1 MTTTVTIVFFFFGAF
16 FILVSAIGLIRFS
29 DLYTRMHATT
39 KATSFGLLLLIIGTA
54 IFFNMNTV
62 WLKAVLVIIF
72 IYLTAP
78 LASHSI
84 AQSNKKKK
92 EEKIDLS

>member
-1 MTTTVTIVFFFFGAF
+1 MTAIVTRVFFFFGAF
-16 FILVSAIGLIRFS
+16 FILVSAIGLIRFP

-54 IFFNMNTV
+54 VFFNTGAV
-62 WLKAVLVIIF
+62 WVKAIMVVIF

-84 AQSNKKKK
+84 AQSKNKKK
-92 EEKIDLS
+92 EE

>member
-1 MTTTVTIVFFFFGAF
+1 MTTIATLALFFLGAF
-16 FILVSAIGLIRFS
+16 FILVSAVGLLRFP

-39 KATSFGLLLLIIGTA
+39 KATSFGLLLLILGTA
-54 IFFNMNTV
+54 IYFNTGMV

-84 AQSNKKKK
+84 AQSRDDDQEAKF
-92 EEKIDLS
+92 DS

>member
-1 MTTTVTIVFFFFGAF
+1 MTTIITAVFFFLGAF
-16 FILVSAIGLIRFS
+16 FILVSAIGLIRFP

-54 IFFNMNTV
+54 IFFNIGTV
-62 WLKAVLVIIF
+62 WLKAVLVVIF

-84 AQSNKKKK
+84 AQSKKKN
-92 EEKIDLS
+92 E

>member
-1 MTTTVTIVFFFFGAF
+1 MTIVTAILFFLGAF

-39 KATSFGLLLLIIGTA
+39 KATSFGLLLIIVGA
-54 IFFNMNTV
+54 SLHFNVPVV
-62 WLKAVLVIIF
+62 WLKALLVIIF

-78 LASHSI
+78 LAAHSI
-84 AQSNKKKK
+84 AKSAEDK
-92 EEKIDLS
+92 EYK

>member
-1 MTTTVTIVFFFFGAF
+1 MTTLITTIFFFFGAF
-16 FILVSAIGLIRFS
+16 FIFVSAIGLVRFP
-29 DLYTRMHATT
+29 DLYARMHAVT

-54 IFFNMNTV
+54 IFFNTGAV
-62 WLKAVLVIIF
+62 WIKALLVAVF

-84 AQSNKKKK
+84 AQSDKKWEK
-92 EEKIDLS
+92 EESEGN

>member
-1 MTTTVTIVFFFFGAF
+1 MTAIATMVLFFLGAF
-16 FILVSAIGLIRFS
+16 FILVSAIGLLRFP

-39 KATSFGLLLLIIGTA
+39 KATSFGLLLLILGTA
-54 IFFNMNTV
+54 IFFNTGMV
-62 WLKAVLVIIF
+62 WLKSLLVIIF

-84 AQSNKKKK
+84 AQSADDK
-92 EEKIDLS
+92 EEESIDSK

>member
-1 MTTTVTIVFFFFGAF
+1 MTTLFTALLFLFGAF
-16 FILVSAIGLIRFS
+16 FILVSAIGLFRFP

-39 KATSFGLLLLIIGTA
+39 KATSFGLLLITVGTA
-54 IFFNMNTV
+54 LYFNYNIV
-62 WLKAVLVIIF
+62 WMKAILVIIF

-84 AQSNKKKK
+84 AQTK
-92 EEKIDLS
+92 D

>member
-1 MTTTVTIVFFFFGAF
+1 MTATATMVLFILGAF
-16 FILVSAIGLIRFS
+16 FILVSAIGLLRFP

-39 KATSFGLLLLIIGTA
+39 KATSFGLLLMILATA
-54 IFFNMNTV
+54 IYFNTGMV

-84 AQSNKKKK
+84 AQSDKDK
-92 EEKIDLS
+92 EEDKADS

>member
-1 MTTTVTIVFFFFGAF
+1 MNTIITALFFFLGAF

-54 IFFNMNTV
+54 IFFNSGMV
-62 WLKAVLVIIF
+62 WLKAVLVVVF

-84 AQSNKKKK
+84 AQSKKTKK
-92 EEKIDLS
+92 VK

>member
-1 MTTTVTIVFFFFGAF
+1 MTAIATMVLFFLGAF
-16 FILVSAIGLIRFS
+16 FILVSAIGLLRFP

-39 KATSFGLLLLIIGTA
+39 KATSFGLLLLILGTA
-54 IFFNMNTV
+54 IFFNTGMV

-84 AQSNKKKK
+84 AQSDKDK
-92 EEKIDLS
+92 EEDKADS

>member
-1 MTTTVTIVFFFFGAF
+1 MTIVTAILFFLGAF

-39 KATSFGLLLLIIGTA
+39 KATSFGLLLIIVGA
-54 IFFNMNTV
+54 SLHFNVPVV
-62 WLKAVLVIIF
+62 WLKALLVIIF

-78 LASHSI
+78 LAAHSI
-84 AQSNKKKK
+84 AKSAEDNEYK
-92 EEKIDLS
+92 